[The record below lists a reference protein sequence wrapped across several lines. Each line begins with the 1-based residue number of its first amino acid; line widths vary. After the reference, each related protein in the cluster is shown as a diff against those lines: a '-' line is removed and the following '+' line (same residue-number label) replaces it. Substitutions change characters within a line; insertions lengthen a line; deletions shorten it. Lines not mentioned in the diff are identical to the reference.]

1 MPITLTRG
9 AVIPNRYIGLTQ
21 REKEATY
28 IVIAALDYDDLW
40 RGPGTLHEDE
50 RMLMRV
56 DAQGSYMEEG
66 FRQHNI
72 QVQKNGIRGSS
83 TVACAIVSSVIQT
96 DNNQNQAGAKNKV
109 ISALNQSLD
118 SGRIYTVRGSN
129 P

>member
-1 MPITLTRG
+1 MPITLTQG
-9 AVIPNRYIGLTQ
+9 EVIPNRLLALSA
-21 REKEATY
+21 RETEATY
-28 IVIAALDYDDLW
+28 SVIAALDYDDLW

-56 DAQGSYMEEG
+56 DAQGSYMEGG
-66 FRQHNI
+66 FRQYNI
-72 QVQKNGIRGSS
+72 QVQKNGINGAS

-96 DNNQNQAGAKNKV
+96 NNAQNQAGAKNKV